1 MMSENLKVVDEVTE
15 ETVDTNEEVVEESK
29 LKAICT
35 KVKDTTKK
43 HWKTGVKALGV
54 AGGLC
59 MIYAL
64 RHSSSRDCD
73 DDTVYDVDSS
83 PEIIDEEDIS
93 EEKSEETNEE

>member
-43 HWKTGVKALGV
+43 HWKTGVKA
-54 AGGLC
+54 GGLC